1 MSTHDIQFAGTLSTA
16 LTLLAGVLLANL
28 PFAVAPNA
36 NARNVRRA
44 AGWLAGFPIWHA
56 AAFAF
61 GLLAQSSLGPEA
73 WGETI
78 SISFLLYAVLGFPA
92 FVWRFLR

>member
-1 MSTHDIQFAGTLSTA
+1 MGTHDIQFAGMVSTA
-16 LTLLAGVLLANL
+16 ATLIVGALFANL
-28 PFAVAPNA
+28 PFAVAPE
-36 NARNVRRA
+36 VDTHGLRRA
-44 AGWLAGFPIWHA
+44 LGWLAGFALWNGA
-56 AAFAF
+56 ALAF
-61 GLLAQSSLGPEA
+61 GKFAESSLAPQV